1 MSYVTKRADS
11 NVYQFVYRTPSKV
24 LAKLR
29 GKSLLISFSYIAD
42 QNPFTIRPIVGE
54 KVKFSLKTADKNV
67 AQARELEA
75 LRQIEDYFGAANSNE
90 AELSHRDLVRMSRA
104 IYEAYLEIH
113 QEEPGLPRQLAEH
126 KALSRAISEGRIKS
140 LHPLK
145 MGEIDGTPAKE
156 LFGDDLTAG
165 VNAFPEG
172 EPDRDALETRF
183 GELADYLL
191 ARYRIAVDDATRGR
205 LLLQCAAASIDA
217 GWRLKDNAAGDYGP
231 DKRIERFGEPFIS
244 PSSGKAAGSAP
255 AASKSS
261 IKGILAD
268 WWKQARVDGVR
279 ESTHVNYK
287 GTVESFVKFLG
298 HDDASKLTP
307 EDVVGYKDFRLKQIN
322 PRNGKTISART
333 VRDTDLAALKSIFN
347 WAVGNRRM
355 ASNPVATVRVKVR
368 KKKIG
373 REKGFTDA
381 EAKAL
386 LDAADALEPGKER
399 PKTFAAK
406 KWIPY
411 LCAYSG
417 ARPGEMA
424 QLRKQDLRKVG
435 EYWVL
440 RVAPDDE
447 GDNPTSVKTDQYR
460 DIVLH
465 EHLVERG
472 FPQFV
477 KNSAPGYLFLN
488 VEVGG
493 DPWGKLQGVRNRL
506 SEFAREVV
514 TDMRV
519 RPNYGWRHRFKTVAR
534 TIGMDGAVR
543 DAIQGHTPRTV
554 GDDYGDVTIEAM
566 ALALA
571 KFPRQA

>member
-1 MSYVTKRADS
+1 MSYVSKRADS
-11 NVYQFVYRTPSKV
+11 DVYQFVYRTPAKV
-24 LAKLR
+24 LAKLKGR
-29 GKSLLISFSYIAD
+29 FLLISFSYIA
-42 QNPFTIRPIVGE
+42 QENPFTIRPIVGE
-54 KVKFSLKTADKNV
+54 KVKFSLKTADKNI
-67 AQARELEA
+67 AHARELEA

-90 AELSHRDLVRMSRA
+90 VDLSHRDLVRMSRA

-140 LHPLK
+140 LHPIK
-145 MGEIDGTPAKE
+145 MGEIDGASAKE

-172 EPDRDALETRF
+172 EPDRKALESRF

-191 ARYRIAVDDATRGR
+191 ARYRIAVDDTTRGR
-205 LLLQCAAASIDA
+205 LLLQCAAASIHA

-231 DKRIERFGEPFIS
+231 DKRIERFGEAFVA
-244 PSSGKAAGSAP
+244 PSAGKAVGSPP
-255 AASKSS
+255 AASKTSV
-261 IKGILAD
+261 KGILAD
-268 WWKQARVDGVR
+268 WWAHAKAEGVR

-298 HDDASKLTP
+298 HDDASKLTA
-307 EDVVGYKDFRLKQIN
+307 DDIVGYKDFRLKQVN
-322 PRNGKTISART
+322 ARNGKTISART

-347 WAVGNRRM
+347 WAVDNRRM
-355 ASNPVATVRVKVR
+355 TSNPVANVRLKVR
-368 KKKIG
+368 KKKLG
-373 REKGFTDA
+373 REKGFTDT

-386 LDAADALEPGKER
+386 LEATDALKLGRER

-406 KWIPY
+406 KWIPF

-424 QLRKQDLRKVG
+424 QLRKQDLRKEG

-465 EHLVERG
+465 EHVVARG
-472 FPQFV
+472 FPEFV
-477 KNSAPGYLFLN
+477 QASETGYLFLN
-488 VEVGG
+488 AKDGA
-493 DPWGKLQGVRNRL
+493 DSWGKLQGVRNRL
-506 SEFAREVV
+506 SEFARGVI

-543 DAIQGHTPRTV
+543 DAIQGHSPRTV

-566 ALALA
+566 GLALA
-571 KFPRQA
+571 KFPRQV